1 MSQRVGLVCG
11 APVMSAIVTGVV
23 AATML
28 PGLQFAISVNA
39 AIARSGAAIVHTL
52 TSAVERLVTGDDWA
66 QALRFAA
73 GFRSRSFNN
82 TLLIWVQYQAAFE
95 QGRVPEPFPTYVA
108 GYKQWQQLGRQVS
121 PVEVCRCAPSVPHL
135 RYLIVVAA
143 ATPQRR

>member
-95 QGRVPEPFPTYVA
+95 QGASRVRCRPDRSGPAPANRARER
-108 GYKQWQQLGRQVS
+108 RQCRS
-121 PVEVCRCAPSVPHL
+121 PRG
-135 RYLIVVAA
+135 
-143 ATPQRR
+143 